1 MCLEGA
7 RSKEKRER
15 EKSLTLVEM
24 EFIHVFN
31 SKATSFHRWAKL
43 FDLNFLQETHS
54 SRRSNLAGKII
65 LRATSSQF
73 VRGKCLSCF
82 LQCATT
88 KVEGFLH
95 LCILHCMCIPINY
108 ILINIWNAQYSHVQ
122 PGARIKSIMSRS
134 DIEMILNTLF
144 PCCFVGYD

>member
-1 MCLEGA
+1 MCHIFPPGNSLMFSTAGQLVFTGGQNY
-7 RSKEKRER
+7 
-15 EKSLTLVEM
+15 LTL
-24 EFIHVFN
+24 I
-31 SKATSFHRWAKL
+31 S
-43 FDLNFLQETHS
+43 LQESLS

-95 LCILHCMCIPINY
+95 LCILHCMCISINY